1 MKLLAVDTATDA
13 CSAALCVDERVL
25 TEYRV
30 AQRGHAQTLPGQVA
44 GLLVQAGITATDLDG
59 VICGI
64 GPGSFAGL
72 RIGMAYAK
80 ALAFV
85 ADCPMVGI
93 SSLQMLAE
101 AVPEGPVLTVIDAR
115 LSAVYAAAWSRAAD
129 GTLRSVMPPLLCAPD
144 ALPAAPDGRPW
155 LAVGS
160 GFAVYAAELTAA
172 WQAPLAGMDGE
183 ALPDACHALAPGRAA
198 LLRGEGV
205 VASALGP
212 LYLRDKVALTH
223 AEQKALR
230 APR

>member
-1 MKLLAVDTATDA
+1 MLLAVDTATDA
-13 CSAALCVDERVL
+13 CSVALRVGERVL
-25 TEYRV
+25 TDGRV

-44 GLLVQAGITATDLDG
+44 GVLAEAGIRATDLDG

-101 AVPEGPVLTVIDAR
+101 AIPEGPVLTVIDAR
-115 LSAVYAAAWSRAAD
+115 LSAVYAAAWARSPD
-129 GTLRSVMPPLLCAPD
+129 GTLAPVMSPLLCAPD
-144 ALPAAPDGRPW
+144 ALPAAPDGCAW
-155 LAVGS
+155 QAVGS
-160 GFAVYAAELTAA
+160 GFAVYAAELTGA
-172 WQAPLAGMDGE
+172 WRAPLATVEGR
-183 ALPDACHALAPGRAA
+183 ALPDARHALAPGQAA
-198 LLRGEGV
+198 LRRGAGV
-205 VASALGP
+205 APSALGP
-212 LYLRDKVALTH
+212 LYLRHKVALTH
-223 AEQKALR
+223 AEQQGLR